1 MRRAW
6 MRGLFAM
13 GVVSAAGAVDGKQS
27 RPMSIHEFT
36 MDSIDGKPVKLS
48 VYEGKVVL
56 LVNTA
61 SE

>member
-1 MRRAW
+1 MC
-6 MRGLFAM
+6 GLLVM
-13 GVVSAAGAVDGKQS
+13 GAVSAAGAGDGKES
-27 RPMSIHEFT
+27 RPMSIHGFT